1 MMSHQ
6 IENINRGRNY
16 LKNIFLNE
24 INSLEKLKSIFEH
37 KEERFCKTED
47 GWADLT
53 QPLEQKAKRLRKPE
67 QRP

>member
-47 GWADLT
+47 
-53 QPLEQKAKRLRKPE
+53 EQKETKEIMAKNL
-67 QRP
+67 QSIS